1 MSYFGSSTI
10 TITGNQNDSII
21 FYTVTGNLNEIKKKI
36 NRTNV
41 NSVIDTKNK
50 YTILHYAV
58 GLQNTEVIK
67 YILECGGDPEIVTK
81 DGKDSFELAT
91 DKNKMLIHNFFLDK
105 KENEIYK
112 LKSTNDDLKYKI
124 NNLESSLEYTKKS
137 SENYNLK
144 IDKLNTENNSLKRK
158 LDDTTQ
164 KVYKLEKDLDE
175 TKNAFNNL
183 LKKQKK

>member
-1 MSYFGSSTI
+1 MSFFGSNTI
-10 TITGNQNDSII
+10 TFTGNQNDSII
-21 FYTVTGNLNEIKKKI
+21 FYTVTGNLNEIKRKI
-36 NRTNV
+36 NRTNI

-58 GLQNTEVIK
+58 GLQNTEIIK
-67 YILECGGDPEIVTK
+67 YILECGADPEIKTK

-91 DKNKMLIHNFFLDK
+91 DKNKMMIHNYFLDK
-105 KENEIYK
+105 QENEIYK
-112 LKSTNDDLKYKI
+112 LKSSNDDLKYKI
-124 NNLESSLEYTKKS
+124 TNLESSLEYTKKS

-158 LDDTTQ
+158 LDDTNQ

-175 TKNAFNNL
+175 SKTAFNNL
-183 LKKQKK
+183 LKKQRK